1 MDLPLLIWS
10 TSVAIAAAPLHE
22 VTHAAAARVMGFEN
36 VTINYRTLSC
46 EYDVPQGTLA
56 AAVWLVG
63 AMPLLIG
70 LTIVA
75 ALFSGFLDP
84 PMRLEALPLL
94 YALIIFAFGGGLE
107 DLRLTPA

>member
-1 MDLPLLIWS
+1 MDLPLLLWS

-22 VTHAAAARVMGFEN
+22 VTHAAAARLLGFEN
-36 VTINYRTLSC
+36 VGIDYRTLSC
-46 EYDVPQGTLA
+46 EYDVPQGTLTL
-56 AAVWLVG
+56 AVWLVG

-70 LTIVA
+70 LAIVGS
-75 ALFSGFLDP
+75 LFWGLLDP